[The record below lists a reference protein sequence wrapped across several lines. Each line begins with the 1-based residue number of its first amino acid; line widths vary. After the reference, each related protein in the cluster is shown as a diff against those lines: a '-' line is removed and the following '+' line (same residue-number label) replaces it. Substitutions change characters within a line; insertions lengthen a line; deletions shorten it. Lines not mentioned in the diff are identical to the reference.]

1 MSILAFG
8 SAIHF
13 PCGPQASRS
22 APIDIGDPDGDRRDR
37 GLDVLHRVVDG
48 QAGVDGAV
56 GGVDVEGDVFVGVL
70 GLEMQ
75 QLGDRQVGELVID
88 RAADEDDP
96 FVVEG

>member
-1 MSILAFG
+1 
-8 SAIHF
+8 
-13 PCGPQASRS
+13 
-22 APIDIGDPDGDRRDR
+22 
-37 GLDVLHRVVDG
+37 
-48 QAGVDGAV
+48 VDGAV

-96 FVVEG
+96 LVVEG